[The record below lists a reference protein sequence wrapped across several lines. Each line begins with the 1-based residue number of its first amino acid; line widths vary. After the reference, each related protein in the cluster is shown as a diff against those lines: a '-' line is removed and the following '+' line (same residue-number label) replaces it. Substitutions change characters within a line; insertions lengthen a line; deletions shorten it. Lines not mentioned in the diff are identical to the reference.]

1 MQKFKTINETNMKKI
16 ISFCVWG
23 NNPKYCIGAIK
34 NSILSK
40 QIYPDWISRFYIH
53 FETDENIKNEL
64 IKNGSEVVVIKDN
77 IGDWS
82 NMFWRF
88 NPAYD
93 LEVETFICRDT
104 DSRLNER
111 ERDAVFE
118 WMNSD
123 KHVHIMRDHPYH
135 GFAMLG
141 GMIGFKKESFDIL
154 KNSLSQFSP
163 ENAYGNDYV
172 FFQKILYPRLFNS
185 SLIHDEFFQ
194 KNPFPSKRVNYEFV
208 GEVFDENENTVPE
221 HTEALKAL
229 IKT

>member
-1 MQKFKTINETNMKKI
+1 M
-16 ISFCVWG
+16 
-23 NNPKYCIGAIK
+23 
-34 NSILSK
+34 
-40 QIYPDWISRFYIH
+40 
-53 FETDENIKNEL
+53 
-64 IKNGSEVVVIKDN
+64 VVIKDK